1 MRPRPSAVPWYRRLH
16 LTWHR
21 SGVRRGWRRGGELE
35 LMHRALSFSALG
47 LVTLVPL
54 LIVVAAADPVG
65 GHGFAQ
71 WVVDGMGISGRSA
84 AAVQE
89 LFAAP
94 AKVLSTTSAL
104 SVAALAVFG
113 LSFASV
119 VQTGYERVWD
129 MPSGPW
135 HTAWRR
141 VVWLTVLTAYL
152 FADVLSG
159 GLLAGRGPLRV
170 LVTLTAAVLFFWWSQ
185 HFLLG
190 GRLSWRRLLP
200 GAVTTVAGL
209 VGLRV
214 FSSLVFAPL
223 IVSNAVS
230 YGAVGTVLI
239 VQSWLIGAGV
249 VVFGGAL
256 VGRELVEERERLR
269 PHLHVH
275 LRPSGHARPRRTHP
289 GRPQLHLHRP
299 RPHGLRFHGLRLHRP
314 HVPRGRR

>member
-1 MRPRPSAVPWYRRLH
+1 MPQPRWYRRLH

-35 LMHRALSFSALG
+35 LMHRALSFAALG

-65 GHGFAQ
+65 RHGFAQ

-84 AAVQE
+84 AAVQR

-94 AKVLSTTSAL
+94 RRVLSTTSAF
-104 SVAALAVFG
+104 SVVALAVFG

-129 MPSGPW
+129 MSAGPW
-135 HTAWRR
+135 HSAWRR
-141 VVWLTVLTAYL
+141 IVWLAVLTGYL
-152 FADVLSG
+152 FADVQSAAVLHRLGWVRVAATLLS
-159 GLLAGRGPLRV
+159 
-170 LVTLTAAVLFFWWSQ
+170 AVLFFWWSQ
-185 HFLLG
+185 RFLLG
-190 GRLSWRRLLP
+190 GRQSWRSLLP
-200 GAVTTVAGL
+200 GSAATVVGL

-230 YGAVGTVLI
+230 YGPVGTVLI

-256 VGRELVEERERLR
+256 VGRQLLEERRLLEERHR
-269 PHLHVH
+269 AH
-275 LRPSGHARPRRTHP
+275 RR
-289 GRPQLHLHRP
+289 RHRA
-299 RPHGLRFHGLRLHRP
+299 G
-314 HVPRGRR
+314 

>member
-1 MRPRPSAVPWYRRLH
+1 MPDPDRRRIVHPVRPMRPRPGHRPWYRRLH

-21 SGVRRGWRRGGELE
+21 SGVRRGWLRGGELE
-35 LMHRALSFSALG
+35 LMHRALSFAALG

-65 GHGFAQ
+65 HHGFAQ

-84 AAVQE
+84 AAVQR
-89 LFAAP
+89 LFTAP
-94 AKVLSTTSAL
+94 NRVLSTTSAF
-104 SVAALAVFG
+104 SVVALAVFG

-119 VQTGYERVWD
+119 VQTGYERVWS
-129 MPSGPW
+129 MRSGPW

-141 VVWLTVLTAYL
+141 VVWLAVLTAYL
-152 FADVLSG
+152 FADVQSAT
-159 GLLAGRGPLRV
+159 LLRSQSVLR
-170 LVTLTAAVLFFWWSQ
+170 VTLTLVSAVLFFWWSQ

-190 GRLSWRRLLP
+190 GRLPWLRLLP
-200 GAVTTVAGL
+200 GALATVVGL
-209 VGLRV
+209 GGLRV

-230 YGAVGTVLI
+230 YGSVGTVLI

-256 VGRELVEERERLR
+256 VGRELLEEQHRLR
-269 PHLHVH
+269 QRHPH
-275 LRPSGHARPRRTHP
+275 RRRSARQPRNGP
-289 GRPQLHLHRP
+289 GGPP
-299 RPHGLRFHGLRLHRP
+299 A
-314 HVPRGRR
+314 